1 MVNITAYSEGAIR
14 HLRNRLVL
22 KQKNGILFEYEIRV
36 DNEPVTPRSS
46 DLERFFSFQEF
57 IFASSESLEI
67 WVYIGSSKRYDKY
80 IFELKQKPVTP
91 QADFE
96 VLLAEALRKQKMEF
110 DLQELNKE
118 LKDSK
123 EKNKDLKE
131 DNKELKQR
139 IRQLEEDAKN
149 TNIVSGLIGALKHTN
164 LLDKSGASPNPL
176 NGTGTASENETTI
189 LNGFAD
195 SEVLNV
201 LKTIQQNLGDE
212 LFQNFLGTA
221 LTLGQNPTLI
231 PVVRELIETSLKK
244 SAS

>member
-1 MVNITAYSEGAIR
+1 MVSITAYSEGAIR
-14 HLRNRLVL
+14 HLRNRLAL
-22 KQKNGILFEYEIRV
+22 KQKNGIRFEYEIRV

-46 DLERFFSFQEF
+46 DLEGFFSFQEF
-57 IFASSESLEI
+57 IFASSENLEI
-67 WVYIGSSKRYDKY
+67 WVYIGSSRRYDKY
-80 IFELKQKPVTP
+80 IFELKQKPVT
-91 QADFE
+91 QEADFE

-149 TNIVSGLIGALKHTN
+149 TNIVSGVLGMLKQNVLEKSAAN
-164 LLDKSGASPNPL
+164 LNPL
-176 NGTGTASENETTI
+176 NGAETASENESTI

-195 SEVLNV
+195 SEVLSV
-201 LKTIQQNLGDE
+201 LKTIHQNLGDE
-212 LFQNFLGTA
+212 LFQTFLGTA

-231 PVVRELIETSLKK
+231 PPVRELIETSLKK
-244 SAS
+244 